1 MKNEEQF
8 AGFKLHFWPLD
19 QFGPETAQ
27 NGVPPSP
34 HRRPPRVRQ
43 NDSVAAMH
51 QGTHHHCR
59 TLLPR
64 VLAPAT
70 RRLALCSSKTMRQ
83 RCPSIHSLPTSLFT
97 PSLALPLAPSVVA
110 AIAGWP
116 SSSCRC
122 CQRYCC
128 PSASRCPATQS
139 LPSTA
144 IAASPRRCNCRPRTA
159 ESTMA
164 GWPSSPRRV
173 STAPSFL
180 VSIRVNHQLR
190 RPLLGL
196 SSPSSALLHRRGEL
210 PPENSSCRRYSRR
223 PRVAKPPWATSGRA
237 EASGGCVRAP
247 WCSPAPQPPTA
258 WPPTAGAASSDDL
271 PC

>member
-8 AGFKLHFWPLD
+8 AGFKFHFWPLD

-27 NGVPPSP
+27 NGVPPFP

-51 QGTHHHCR
+51 QSAPHHCR

-110 AIAGWP
+110 AIAGRP

-139 LPSTA
+139 LPRPPAPHPVPLLLPCPGLELAVAEARPSPLPPGRRGRATVGHLGLRRVA
-144 IAASPRRCNCRPRTA
+144 PRARKGPLVLLRPSIAAGEPPL
-159 ESTMA
+159 A
-164 GWPSSPRRV
+164 GTV
-173 STAPSFL
+173 S
-180 VSIRVNHQLR
+180 LR
-190 RPLLGL
+190 RPLCFEPRQGL
-196 SSPSSALLHRRGEL
+196 RARIRRKGGSYLQCHRLR
-210 PPENSSCRRYSRR
+210 
-223 PRVAKPPWATSGRA
+223 
-237 EASGGCVRAP
+237 
-247 WCSPAPQPPTA
+247 
-258 WPPTAGAASSDDL
+258 
-271 PC
+271 

>member
-1 MKNEEQF
+1 M
-8 AGFKLHFWPLD
+8 KLHFWPLD

-97 PSLALPLAPSVVA
+97 PPLALPLAPSVVA
-110 AIAGWP
+110 AIAGRP

-122 CQRYCC
+122 CQRCCC

-144 IAASPRRCNCRPRTA
+144 IAASPRRCNCRPRA
-159 ESTMA
+159 AASAMA
-164 GWPSSPRRV
+164 GW
-173 STAPSFL
+173 
-180 VSIRVNHQLR
+180 
-190 RPLLGL
+190 L
-196 SSPSSALLHRRGEL
+196 SSPPLAAVAAPPQAASGRAGQTSGCARAQGPSPPLHRRRRRPW
-210 PPENSSCRRYSRR
+210 PPE
-223 PRVAKPPWATSGRA
+223 PR
-237 EASGGCVRAP
+237 
-247 WCSPAPQPPTA
+247 
-258 WPPTAGAASSDDL
+258 AGHHSLL
-271 PC
+271 PS